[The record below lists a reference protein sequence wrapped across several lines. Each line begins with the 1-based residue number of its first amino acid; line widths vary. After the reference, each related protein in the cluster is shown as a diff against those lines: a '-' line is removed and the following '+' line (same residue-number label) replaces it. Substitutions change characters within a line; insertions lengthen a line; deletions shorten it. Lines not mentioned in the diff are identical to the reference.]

1 MQNDTQER
9 RPGELVFNAVLLIFS
24 LFMFWHAYRIAG
36 FSSLSS
42 AGAFPMAMS
51 ALMAV
56 TSSTVLLR
64 TWRRRAAR
72 GGLQAFWVQILPQVA
87 VVFSVFILGYSLL
100 LKPLGFVVA
109 SFLFLLVSTWFLE
122 GGRFKRSLLL
132 SVVSIVAV
140 YIVFRL
146 VFQVVLPE
154 GIIPER
160 SIMAAIRDL
169 FAGGN

>member
-1 MQNDTQER
+1 M
-9 RPGELVFNAVLLIFS
+9 
-24 LFMFWHAYRIAG
+24 
-36 FSSLSS
+36 
-42 AGAFPMAMS
+42 
-51 ALMAV
+51 
-56 TSSTVLLR
+56 
-64 TWRRRAAR
+64 
-72 GGLQAFWVQILPQVA
+72 QILPQVA

-100 LKPLGFVVA
+100 LKPLGFVLA